1 MNTAQNLDQF
11 LGQKARRRRGRL
23 LKWGAI
29 AVGVLILLLLLSRC
43 FAPPK
48 PANYA
53 TAPIT
58 KGDLTVT
65 ISATGNLAP
74 TNQVNVGSQVSGLI
88 HDVYVR
94 NNDRVT
100 KGQPLAQLDLP
111 LLKAQVAQTEA
122 ALKVG
127 EAAVAQAKATVDQNK
142 ATLARNEQVFELSGG
157 KVPSQ
162 AEMDTARADYARAV
176 ANVASAEAQVLQQK
190 ANVQTAATN
199 LGYGTIY
206 APVTGVVLSRQ
217 VEPGQTVA
225 AQFNVATLFTIAE
238 DLARMKIEVKV
249 DEADVGE
256 LKEGAPATFSVD
268 AYPGRTFPATVTRV
282 DVGANATP
290 QVNSA
295 GATVSSSSTVVAYT
309 TVLSVAN
316 QDLMLKPGMTATAL
330 ITVARRTGVLLAPNA
345 ALRFNP
351 RATAGP
357 GGPGG
362 PGGPPGPGRGPVM
375 LGARQNNAGSN
386 TADFSRGARRQIWV
400 VGPKGQ
406 PQPLTVNVGDTD
418 GAMTEISGPGVQP
431 GLKVITGQLTAIAAR

>member
-1 MNTAQNLDQF
+1 MTAQNLDNF
-11 LGQKARRRRGRL
+11 LGQKGVKRGRFW
-23 LKWGAI
+23 KWIWI
-29 AVGVLILLLLLSRC
+29 AVGVLIVLFLLARC

-48 PANYA
+48 PTNYA
-53 TAPIT
+53 TAPINR
-58 KGDLTVT
+58 GDLTVT

-94 NNDRVT
+94 NNDKVT

-111 LLKAQVAQTEA
+111 LLEAQVTQTQA

-127 EAAVAQAKATVDQNK
+127 QAAIAQAKATVEQNK
-142 ATLARNEQVFELSGG
+142 ATLARDEQVFQLSGG

-162 AEMDTARADYARAV
+162 VEMDVARADYARAV
-176 ANVASAEAQVLQQK
+176 ANVASAEAQVAQQT
-190 ANVQTAATN
+190 ANVKTATTN
-199 LGYGTIY
+199 LGYGTIH

-225 AQFNVATLFTIAE
+225 AQFSVATLFTIAE
-238 DLARMKIEVKV
+238 DLSRMKIEVKV
-249 DEADVGE
+249 DEADIGE
-256 LKEGAPATFSVD
+256 LKEGAPAVFTVD

-295 GATVSSSSTVVAYT
+295 GTTVANSSTVVAYT

-316 QDLMLKPGMTATAL
+316 TDLKLKPGMTATAL
-330 ITVARRTGVLLAPNA
+330 ITVQHKSNVLLVPNA

-351 RATAGP
+351 KATPAAGGPPGAPP
-357 GGPGG
+357 GGPGRGGVVIG
-362 PGGPPGPGRGPVM
+362 P
-375 LGARQNNAGSN
+375 RQNNAGSN
-386 TADFSRGARRQIWV
+386 TAEFGRGARRQVWV

-406 PQPLTVNVGDTD
+406 PQPLSVDVGDTD
-418 GAMTEISGPGVQP
+418 GSMTEISGPGVQP
-431 GLKVITGQLTAIAAR
+431 GLKVITGQLTAVAAR